1 MTNSSSRSATWHT
14 IADIERDTGV
24 SKDTLR
30 VWERRYGF
38 PDPQRDALGERR
50 YDDAQLTRLRHIRRL
65 IDAGHRPGQVVPL
78 PLDALL
84 QLNTPPGAG
93 RIQTRSRRTQ
103 AAAPSPPDAEALQAW
118 MQMLHRYDARSL
130 HSALGLMLQER
141 GLARLLQEG
150 VAPMNVLVGDAWL
163 RGELAV
169 HQEHLYSEIVQSL
182 LRQAISQVNLA
193 QPRAA
198 PRVLLTTLPG
208 EEHGLGL
215 LMAECFLALEGCE
228 TVSLGVQTPLSDIV
242 NAVSVSGA
250 HIVALGFTGAQN
262 PRDVIGALDQLR
274 SRLLPEVRIW
284 TGGQC
289 PALMRTPRGPA
300 RSPAGFHH
308 LARLQDIPMAVALW
322 RSLVQA
328 HTPAQR
334 DDS

>member
-14 IADIERDTGV
+14 IADIERDTGL

-38 PDPQRDALGERR
+38 PDPERDALGERR
-50 YDDAQLTRLRHIRRL
+50 YDDAQLERLRHIRRL

-78 PLDALL
+78 PREALL
-84 QLNTPPGAG
+84 ELNTQTGAR
-93 RIQTRSRRTQ
+93 RIQTVSRRAP
-103 AAAPSPPDAEALQAW
+103 AATPASAPSEEIEVWL
-118 MQMLHRYDARSL
+118 QMLHRYDGRSL
-130 HSALGLMLQER
+130 RLALTRTLEEQ
-141 GLARLLQEG
+141 GLARLLLEG
-150 VAPMNVLVGDAWL
+150 VAPMNALVGDAWL
-163 RGELAV
+163 AGRLGV

-193 QPRAA
+193 RPLAP

-228 TVSLGVQTPLSDIV
+228 TLPLGVQTPVPDIV

-250 HIVALGFTGAQN
+250 HIVALGFTAAQN
-262 PRDVIGALDQLR
+262 PRDALGALEQLR
-274 SRLLPEVRIW
+274 SRLLPEVKIW
-284 TGGQC
+284 TGGNC
-289 PALMRTPRGPA
+289 PALL
-300 RSPAGFHH
+300 RSPRSDVRASAPFQH
-308 LARLQDIPMAVALW
+308 LARLQDIPMAVTLW
-322 RSLVQA
+322 RSLVQT